1 MNFKPLYDRIAVAPI
16 QQDEVTTGGIIIPD
30 TVKEKPMRGEILA
43 IGPGKRD
50 EDGKLIPLSVKI
62 GDKIVYGK
70 YGGTEIK
77 IEGKDIVIMKE
88 SDVFGIIEG

>member
-30 TVKEKPMRGEILA
+30 TVKEKPMRGEVLA

-50 EDGKLIPLSVKI
+50 DNGKLIPLSVKI